1 MTKLFVTKKSILEK
15 LNEKIQDYLLDIY
28 HSRNKRWCWFYNFIA
43 VNIMYP
49 KTKDKD
55 MIVSAVVYENTKRVE
70 KFLKKGVSPDI
81 TDYDGNTLAMIAV
94 DKDNIEILQLLHKY
108 NANFNKRNKNGESI
122 LEKAKTFEVF
132 KYLVDNGAEVNSE
145 ILYRIAKRVRTEIRI
160 AESFFITSDYDFR
173 LKEFRYALEHA
184 VDIKKVDMSEE
195 NIEMLFTIARFG
207 DLNMFKYALEH
218 GITPKDKNIDLGDI
232 INHAVEE
239 GNIKMLKYAV
249 EKLGLDIN
257 TKTTDDDNLYIEAP
271 LRCVPKKV
279 WENGEPRPTNEIYI
293 PEVYGIRGSSFLIT
307 AYSNKHR
314 NIVDYL
320 LEKGADVNVSC
331 HEGTTLLTL
340 TLLAGDFEFAKELIE
355 KYNAKVDHKTLFLAT
370 QLKAEF
376 VIPNDKK
383 EEAIRDTARYIVEI
397 ERKQKV
403 DEAEKE
409 INTALSDNRVYQKF
423 MELLEKEL
431 NKKGLSVNSEG
442 VAKFGSLDL
451 YGVFLD
457 ALRAVD
463 SSNADKYKL
472 TEARRE
478 ALDGIVEDLLI
489 KEKVVRAKKSLQA

>member
-1 MTKLFVTKKSILEK
+1 MTKFYVTKKSTLEK
-15 LNEKIQDYLLDIY
+15 LIEKIQDYLLDIY
-28 HSRNKRWCWFYNFIA
+28 HSRNKSWFSNFIA

-49 KTKDKD
+49 KTKDKY
-55 MIVSAVVYENTKRVE
+55 MIVSAVVHENTKRVE

-94 DKDNIEILQLLHKY
+94 DNNNTKILQLLHKY

-397 ERKQKV
+397 EQKQKV
-403 DEAEKE
+403 DEAEK
-409 INTALSDNRVYQKF
+409 
-423 MELLEKEL
+423 
-431 NKKGLSVNSEG
+431 
-442 VAKFGSLDL
+442 
-451 YGVFLD
+451 
-457 ALRAVD
+457 
-463 SSNADKYKL
+463 
-472 TEARRE
+472 
-478 ALDGIVEDLLI
+478 
-489 KEKVVRAKKSLQA
+489 